1 MYEPYIGGESPMY
14 IITFETKQN
23 IMGEVLSYAYHIFN
37 WLPSTSLNGRTFL
50 EVWSSSLANDYD
62 SMSVFRYSTYYH
74 ITITESKL
82 DPRAN
87 TTIYLGFSKGVKGYK
102 L

>member
-1 MYEPYIGGESPMY
+1 
-14 IITFETKQN
+14 
-23 IMGEVLSYAYHIFN
+23 MGEVLSYAYHIFN

-62 SMSVFRYSTYYH
+62 YMSVFRYSTYYH

>member
-14 IITFETKQN
+14 IITFEIKQN
-23 IMGEVLSYAYHIFN
+23 IISEVLSYAYHIFN

-50 EVWSSSLANDYD
+50 EVWSSSHANDYD
-62 SMSVFRYSTYYH
+62 SMCVFRYSTYYH
-74 ITITESKL
+74 ITESKL

-87 TTIYLGFSKGVKGYK
+87 TTIYLGFSERVKGYK
-102 L
+102 I